1 MNGKEH
7 FESLLN
13 DFNATDIKYTNES
26 KIEDGI
32 QYVANIKNIDNEYDE
47 TFSNLINTGFELNE
61 FNEYIKYE
69 DFGYITLSNENK
81 MITIEVVDYQ
91 GDLLENDNLKSEC
104 ETVFQEILKNFIATD
119 IKYCNEEKMSD
130 NSIEYVAS
138 IINVENYEDFINDIK
153 NNEEYKYDEESNSY
167 ITYTPFGFISF
178 EFTDRIVIYIRNEN
192 DMEEYNESNSNK
204 SKKLNESGIY
214 PVRLY
219 GGASDAFLKII
230 NEILNGNVVEVNTL
244 ELIPS
249 LGYSGGR
256 YWYKANITLDE
267 DTIVNFI
274 SNKDTPEAKRLLDN
288 ETLIINPYSDISI
301 DCSANVIQY
310 VNGVSLEALSDS
322 DADMKALNN
331 DAEFIGDKI
340 IQLLISNE
348 ERILNVLKAYEWD
361 EDVFDDQYESVIP
374 IQEEWD
380 DVELASIYGGDT
392 AQSQKDIAKDELLST
407 KNFLD
412 IYLNSSIN
420 ADGFIVEIRDTENK
434 VIYKEKYSY
443 GYNASYDK
451 DFANNEKPF
460 VTDIIKNICKQY
472 DIPKENIAV
481 STGKNKFNG
490 ENVNDSKVN
499 EFKTNYLK
507 DLMLEA
513 FDDWKEPKLG
523 KKIKQLKG
531 WKIYQGTDSS
541 GDEVFRCFTPDDYR
555 PEVGYEDWECET
567 LEQAISW
574 VQNYDLEESI
584 KENNEMI
591 AIEYVTDENDK
602 EELED
607 INMKKTSNKSLKE
620 SKYMNNIY
628 DCLDNIGEAASEYS
642 EEYDDEKLTYLHQII
657 DLIEDNL
664 KSIKDFMKFPLE

>member
-32 QYVANIKNIDNEYDE
+32 QYVANIKNIDSEYDE

-119 IKYCNEEKMSD
+119 IKYCNEEKMPD

-153 NNEEYKYDEESNSY
+153 NNEEYEYDEGSNCY
-167 ITYTPFGFISF
+167 VTYTPFGFISF

-192 DMEEYNESNSNK
+192 DMEEYNES
-204 SKKLNESGIY
+204 L
-214 PVRLY
+214 
-219 GGASDAFLKII
+219 
-230 NEILNGNVVEVNTL
+230 T
-244 ELIPS
+244 
-249 LGYSGGR
+249 
-256 YWYKANITLDE
+256 
-267 DTIVNFI
+267 
-274 SNKDTPEAKRLLDN
+274 
-288 ETLIINPYSDISI
+288 
-301 DCSANVIQY
+301 
-310 VNGVSLEALSDS
+310 
-322 DADMKALNN
+322 
-331 DAEFIGDKI
+331 
-340 IQLLISNE
+340 
-348 ERILNVLKAYEWD
+348 
-361 EDVFDDQYESVIP
+361 P
-374 IQEEWD
+374 IQEYYDEDEFD
-380 DVELASIYGGDT
+380 DNELASIYGGDT

-420 ADGFIVEIRDTENK
+420 ANGFMVEIRDTENK

-481 STGKNKFNG
+481 SAGKNKFNG
-490 ENVNDSKVN
+490 KNVNDSKVN

-513 FDDWKEPKLG
+513 VDDWKEP
-523 KKIKQLKG
+523 IKTNKENTKDKSKECLEN
-531 WKIYQGTDSS
+531 DSN
-541 GDEVFRCFTPDDYR
+541 E
-555 PEVGYEDWECET
+555 
-567 LEQAISW
+567 
-574 VQNYDLEESI
+574 
-584 KENNEMI
+584 ENNEMI
-591 AIEYVTDENDK
+591 VIEYVTGENDK
-602 EELED
+602 ED

-628 DCLDNIGEAASEYS
+628 DCLDNIGEAVSEYS